1 MSSFNSLT
9 YIPPQNVS
17 GKMEYDIQLNNVL
30 SNQQPG
36 EKDVK
41 ITFPKL
47 SFSTKNE
54 PNSLVF
60 SKWKNPNLNDGK
72 LSLGL
77 GIYANRFRNFTQEMY
92 YFDVATI
99 PNAKKTEE
107 GAYFTIKDSI
117 YAFNDALQQLF
128 SDLGAQS
135 NTSFSGQASIYEIF
149 ARIPTYTARFEGNH
163 FIIESDYPY
172 PIFDKDDPIIVDG
185 EGTDFDTF
193 SIYSAKVKWETTTV
207 LPPLC
212 LPVDE
217 SKQDAIQCVARGYQ
231 NTKEIA
237 PEIDTSKLQVYSVI
251 APNGVYT
258 YGDITVTRD
267 RMFYVL
273 MATPE
278 LCELYSFLPWKEDA
292 DYPFKILDKDRCFCR
307 VSDDPPLIISNG
319 RGPNHYYDY
328 YKVAFGFYY
337 LELKKHYFSF
347 PLTPEKAVPVKVTK
361 TSEDITIT
369 TTHLVYI
376 PTNNMEED
384 LFQDTRFIHITYESG
399 FFVPSYFV
407 RGTYGGNQQ
416 LINTN
421 VIYTFDRYKDASMFK
436 TGEFY
441 FDEQAIQN
449 MPYILTKLG
458 NLSSYNVIIRVYKES
473 FNGEVSIMNGSNF
486 FIQLRFEYD

>member
-41 ITFPKL
+41 ITFPRL
-47 SFSTKNE
+47 SFSAKNE
-54 PNSLVF
+54 PNSLFF
-60 SKWKNPNLNDGK
+60 SKWKNPNLHDGK

-77 GIYANRFRNFTQEMY
+77 GIYASKFPNFTQEMY

-99 PNAKKTEE
+99 PNAKITEE
-107 GAYFTIKDSI
+107 GAYFTIEDSI
-117 YAFNDALQQLF
+117 YAFNDALDQLF
-128 SDLGAQS
+128 NDLGAQN
-135 NTSFSGQASIYEIF
+135 NTSFSGVASAYEIF
-149 ARIPTYTARFEGNH
+149 ARIPKYTARFENDR

-172 PIFDKDDPIIVDG
+172 PIFDKDDPIIVN
-185 EGTDFDTF
+185 EAGTDFDTF
-193 SIYSAKVKWETTTV
+193 SIYSALVNWETTNV
-207 LPPLC
+207 IPPLC
-212 LPVDE
+212 LPADGAR
-217 SKQDAIQCVARGYQ
+217 QDAMQCVARGYQ
-231 NTKEIA
+231 KIKSITQEMDI
-237 PEIDTSKLQVYSVI
+237 SKLQVYSVI
-251 APNGVYT
+251 DPNGVYT
-258 YGDITVTRD
+258 FGDITVARN
-267 RMFYVL
+267 RMFYVI
-273 MATPE
+273 MGTPE
-278 LCELYSFLPWKEDA
+278 LCELYSFLPWKEDPR
-292 DYPFKILDKDRCFCR
+292 YPFKILDKNRCFCR

-319 RGPNHYYDY
+319 RGVNHYNDY

-347 PLTPEKAVPVKVTK
+347 SLTPEKAVPVEVTE
-361 TSEDITIT
+361 TSEEIT
-369 TTHLVYI
+369 TTTTHYVYI
-376 PTNNMEED
+376 PTNNTGED

-421 VIYTFDRYKDASMFK
+421 IIYTFDRYKDASMFK
-436 TGEFY
+436 SGEFY
-441 FDEQAIQN
+441 FDEQAVQN

-458 NLSSYNVIIRVYKES
+458 NLSSYNVTIRVYKES
-473 FNGEVSIMNGSNF
+473 FNGEVSIMNGSKF